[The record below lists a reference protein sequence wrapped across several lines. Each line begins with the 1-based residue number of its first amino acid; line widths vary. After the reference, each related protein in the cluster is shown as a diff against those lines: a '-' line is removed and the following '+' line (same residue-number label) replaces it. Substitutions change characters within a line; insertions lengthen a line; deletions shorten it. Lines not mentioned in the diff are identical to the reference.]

1 MNLIESQIIYM
12 LNIEENFTTNL
23 WKNNILINSTHNES
37 KSVITEGF
45 IETLKAKLY
54 KRNNS

>member
-1 MNLIESQIIYM
+1 MNLIESQIIYV
-12 LNIEENFTTNL
+12 LNIEENFTINL

-37 KSVITEGF
+37 KSVITERF

>member
-12 LNIEENFTTNL
+12 LNIEENFTINL

-37 KSVITEGF
+37 KSVITERF

>member
-1 MNLIESQIIYM
+1 MNLIENQIIYM
-12 LNIEENFTTNL
+12 LNIEENFTINL

-37 KSVITEGF
+37 KSVITERF